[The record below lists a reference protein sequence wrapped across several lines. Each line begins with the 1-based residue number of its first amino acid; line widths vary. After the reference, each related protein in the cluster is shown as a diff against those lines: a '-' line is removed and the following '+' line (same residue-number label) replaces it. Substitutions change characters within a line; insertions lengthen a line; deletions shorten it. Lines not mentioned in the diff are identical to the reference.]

1 MSFGNKVLQ
10 LRKEKNWSQTELGK
24 EIKTSAAMVGKYER
38 NEINPSIEVAK
49 KLSETFSVT
58 IDYLINDSG
67 ENDIFK
73 DIAMVERFQK
83 IDNLS
88 EEDKSH
94 AIFLIDAIIRDSS
107 TRRAYSK

>member
-73 DIAMVERFQK
+73 AERIPGLLF
-83 IDNLS
+83 
-88 EEDKSH
+88 
-94 AIFLIDAIIRDSS
+94 
-107 TRRAYSK
+107 YSRKDVLELVRIKENY